1 MSFMSTV
8 RYVTHTHR
16 ATRKLSTRRSYTLS
30 HTLSSSSL
38 CYPIRFSPSPLSTP
52 PLLNDISVVVCLPG
66 LTTIKVNR
74 KCDTFNLVNNIFNYL
89 A

>member
-8 RYVTHTHR
+8 RYVAHTHR
-16 ATRKLSTRRSYTLS
+16 ATRKLSTRRS
-30 HTLSSSSL
+30 HTLYL
-38 CYPIRFSPSPLSTP
+38 PFSPPSPLP
-52 PLLNDISVVVCLPG
+52 PLLNCIPVVVCLPG